1 MGLKMAKGN
10 IVKVKDL
17 VQKMVD
23 KFDMTKK
30 EAVEILN
37 WLVQEITHNL
47 RQGYQVKITGL
58 GTFKVRERKAR
69 TALNPK
75 TGEKVEIPAKRVPRF
90 TPAKD
95 LKEAVK

>member
-1 MGLKMAKGN
+1 MAKGN

-17 VQKMVD
+17 AQKMVE
-23 KFDMTKK
+23 KFNLTKK
-30 EAVEILN
+30 EATEILN
-37 WLVQEITHNL
+37 FLTEEITRNL
-47 RQGYQVKITGL
+47 KSGVQVKIVGL

-75 TGEKVEIPAKRVPRF
+75 TGEKVHVPATRVPRF